1 LELRV
6 GSLPVSTDKV
16 APSVDQP
23 EEQQVQVEVLDAP
36 PFNLEEPKPVFEL
49 PVNEVLNRE
58 KSSNEPNPIIPAGVT
73 EVVCDSGCLLA
84 LREAAGVSE
93 GIVTVQIGGE
103 LIEVQPGARNAI
115 IPVRPSAKEIL
126 VTVTPSDG
134 GEPVVLSTEVLVISP
149 RTFPTKMAEGAKTVT
164 KSASSN
170 GGIPTNLIVVL
181 VVLALG
187 IAIGLIRRQKVR
199 LPE

>member
-1 LELRV
+1 
-6 GSLPVSTDKV
+6 
-16 APSVDQP
+16 
-23 EEQQVQVEVLDAP
+23 
-36 PFNLEEPKPVFEL
+36 VFEL
-49 PVNEVLNRE
+49 PVNEVINRD
-58 KSSNEPNPIIPAGVT
+58 KSSNEPNPVIPAGVT